1 MELELRRYLAYV
13 NKISHGAD
21 AQAITIDEL
30 RTKQARLK
38 ELYVEGLIQR
48 EEFDMHYSELN
59 AQIVALRLQAT
70 INPAYLE
77 AVAADDLIKRYERL
91 SKQLRKMFR
100 SRLLDQVRLTGDS
113 PKPIFQAF

>member
-1 MELELRRYLAYV
+1 LELELRLYLAYV

-77 AVAADDLIKRYERL
+77 TVAADDLIKRYERL